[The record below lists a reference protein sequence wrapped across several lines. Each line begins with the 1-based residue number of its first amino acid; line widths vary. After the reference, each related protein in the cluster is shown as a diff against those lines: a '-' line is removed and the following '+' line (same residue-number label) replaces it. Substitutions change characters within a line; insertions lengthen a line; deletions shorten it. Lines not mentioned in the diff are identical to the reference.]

1 MNETAKTR
9 IVEVSAIK
17 MITFTALMTAVMCI
31 VSPLSIPIGP
41 VPITLSVA
49 CVFLCVYALGT
60 KLGTLACGI
69 YILLGLVGLPVFSGF
84 AGGPAKLFGPTGGYI
99 IGYIF
104 MALISGWFI
113 DRFPMKRFYLQVVGM
128 LLGLAVLYVFG
139 TAWFVFQMK
148 VTFAE
153 ALSMC
158 VIPFVALDC
167 AKIALALL
175 LGNTL
180 RKALTAANLMSY
192 YN

>member
-1 MNETAKTR
+1 MNECAKTR
-9 IVEVSAIK
+9 IVDATTIK
-17 MITFTALMTAVMCI
+17 IITFTALMTAVMCI
-31 VSPLSIPIGP
+31 LSPLSIPIGP

-49 CVFLCVYALGT
+49 CVFLCVYTLGA
-60 KLGTLACGI
+60 KLGSVACGI

-99 IGYIF
+99 VGYIF

-113 DRFPMKRFYLQVVGM
+113 DRFPMKKFYLQIVGM
-128 LLGLAVLYVFG
+128 LLGLAVLYAFG

-158 VIPFVALDC
+158 VIPFIAFDMI
-167 AKIALALL
+167 KIGLALV
-175 LGNTL
+175 LGNTV
-180 RKALTAANLMSY
+180 RKALSMANLMSY

>member
-1 MNETAKTR
+1 MNECAKTR
-9 IVEVSAIK
+9 IVDATTIK
-17 MITFTALMTAVMCI
+17 KITFTALMTAVMCI
-31 VSPLSIPIGP
+31 LSPLSIPIGP

-49 CVFLCVYALGT
+49 CVFLCVYALGA
-60 KLGTLACGI
+60 KLGSLACGI

-99 IGYIF
+99 VGYIF
-104 MALISGWFI
+104 MALLSGWFI
-113 DRFPMKRFYLQVVGM
+113 DRFPMKKFYIQVVGM
-128 LLGLAVLYVFG
+128 LLGLVVLYAFG

-158 VIPFVALDC
+158 VIPFIAFDMI
-167 AKIALALL
+167 KIGLALV
-175 LGNTL
+175 LGNTV
-180 RKALTAANLMSY
+180 RKALSMANLMSY